1 MLLAEYG
8 NAIKLGINADNASV
22 QIYLGAAYAR
32 AGKREQAQAIM
43 NRLQARK
50 DYVSQGE
57 LAVLHTALDN
67 RATRLLHL
75 LKERMPPTIYN

>member
-1 MLLAEYG
+1 MKPNGFTDARYQNDIAEYG

-43 NRLQARK
+43 KRLQARK
-50 DYVSQGE
+50 DYVSRFR
-57 LAVLHTALDN
+57 VHSSSTSP
-67 RATRLLHL
+67 
-75 LKERMPPTIYN
+75 K